1 MMTGWAKRPLIGFG
15 TVRHARVRPVVNAFS
30 YAGYFLLLPMRSMQ
44 AERVGTATA
53 LPVNRA
59 GWISFHDQDHGDGR
73 SVQEGGAL
81 RWLDEL
87 LAAHGIDNANG
98 EAWLQCYPRVL
109 GYAFKPVSFWFCHRA
124 SNDQGGALR
133 AIVVEVNNTFG
144 ERHCYLLDTP
154 GWGVEMAATKT
165 FHVSPFCEVK
175 GQYNF
180 RFMASD
186 RSGRARTE
194 ARIDHGDTAGTLL
207 KTSISGDLEPVTRQ
221 AMRRAAWR
229 YPFMTAGV
237 MAHIHWQAIRLWI
250 KRLAFFT
257 KPNPPELLVTRQTP
271 PTAIVHRT
279 LRPLT
284 TTPQMAA
291 QPFDTP

>member
-1 MMTGWAKRPLIGFG
+1 MMTSWARRPLIGFG

-44 AERVGTATA
+44 ADRVVTATA

-73 SVQEGGAL
+73 RLQEGGAL
-81 RWLDEL
+81 GWLDEL
-87 LAAHGIDNANG
+87 LATHGIDDANG

-124 SNDQGGALR
+124 LNNQGGALR

-144 ERHCYLLDTP
+144 ERHCYLLDAP
-154 GWGVEMAATKT
+154 GWGVEMTAMKR
-165 FHVSPFCEVK
+165 FHVSPFCEVN

-186 RSGRARTE
+186 RSGQAKMV
-194 ARIDHGDTAGTLL
+194 ARIDHGDAGGILL
-207 KTSISGDLEPVTRQ
+207 ETSISGDLEPITRQ
-221 AMRRAAWR
+221 AIRRAAWR

-237 MAHIHWQAIRLWI
+237 MAHIHWQALRLWF
-250 KRLAFFT
+250 KKLAFHT
-257 KPNPPELLVTRQTP
+257 KPNAPELPVTRQTLATVTP
-271 PTAIVHRT
+271 NLTASFPVS
-279 LRPLT
+279 
-284 TTPQMAA
+284 TPRMAV
-291 QPFDTP
+291 QPFDSP